1 MLISN
6 FAGRAILLRH
16 TLASD
21 RGFSLIGQFAVS
33 KHRAF
38 PWATVAWPA
47 IPCQPFRRAYRMGTK
62 LQAFVGEKT
71 QAAGEYHSAD
81 FDFWEHKTAVD
92 EQLAQDPSAYQTEE
106 SLGTSSR
113 HHVPL
118 KA

>member
-1 MLISN
+1 MLTSN
-6 FAGRAILLRH
+6 LAGRAILLRL
-16 TLASD
+16 TLGSD
-21 RGFSLIGQFAVS
+21 RGCSLIGQIASS

-38 PWATVAWPA
+38 LLTTSCSPA
-47 IPCQPFRRAYRMGTK
+47 IPGQCFQRAYRMGTK

-92 EQLAQDPSAYQTEE
+92 EQLAQNPSAYHTQE

-113 HHVPL
+113 HHVPV